1 MENNEDL
8 EIDLLRLGRFVL
20 SKWIIIIFSGVVF
33 ALLAFSYKYF
43 AFKYSSVPLAEL
55 DKQFEIEIV
64 EEQLDTQ
71 ENS

>member
-8 EIDLLRLGRFVL
+8 EIDLLRLGRVVL

-43 AFKYSSVPLAEL
+43 AFKTVRPKLVSPPPIAETSSPLHRSRNFL
-55 DKQFEIEIV
+55 
-64 EEQLDTQ
+64 
-71 ENS
+71 